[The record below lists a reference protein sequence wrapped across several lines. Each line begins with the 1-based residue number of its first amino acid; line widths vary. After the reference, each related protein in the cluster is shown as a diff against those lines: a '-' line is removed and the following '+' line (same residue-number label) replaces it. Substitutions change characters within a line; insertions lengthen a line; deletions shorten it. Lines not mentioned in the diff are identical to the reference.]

1 VLHKGLNK
9 IGTVQLDIAFGGSFF
24 AIVNLSDLKIV
35 VDLQNKQEILKYA
48 KNIRDYINVILMF
61 NTRCRSQQFR

>member
-1 VLHKGLNK
+1 MLHKELNEL
-9 IGTVQLDIAFGGSFF
+9 GTVQLDIAFGESFF

-48 KNIRDYINVILMF
+48 KNIRDYINVVLMF
-61 NTRCRSQQFR
+61 NTRCRRHQFR

>member
-1 VLHKGLNK
+1 MLHKEFNEL
-9 IGTVQLDIAFGGSFF
+9 GTVQLYIAFGGSFF

-48 KNIRDYINVILMF
+48 KNIRDYINVIFDVQHPL
-61 NTRCRSQQFR
+61 

>member
-1 VLHKGLNK
+1 MLHKELNEL
-9 IGTVQLDIAFGGSFF
+9 GTVQLDIAFGGSFF

-61 NTRCRSQQFR
+61 NTRCRRHQFR